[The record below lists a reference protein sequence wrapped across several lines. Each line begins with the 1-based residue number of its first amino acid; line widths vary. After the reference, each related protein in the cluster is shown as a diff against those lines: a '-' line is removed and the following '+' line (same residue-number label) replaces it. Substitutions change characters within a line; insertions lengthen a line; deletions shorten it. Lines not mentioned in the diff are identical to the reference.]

1 MTQEMH
7 PNFSV
12 RKQMMKR
19 LGYMLAAAALFGA
32 VNTADAQLS
41 MQMGNGWNATFAGNV
56 NAFYVYGKTTGEANG
71 LSGDVGKTNG
81 IGTGLLP
88 AFFTFDAKGKEGN
101 TDLGVHFGFAPQ
113 VSAGNNVASFF
124 GDQAAGAQI
133 DMRQVFATVGGAWGT
148 ILFGKELGVFQRQNI
163 LQDMTLFGVGPNS
176 LGRGT
181 GLGRIAY
188 GYLYTDFRGQFS
200 YSTPGGKTSQLTVAV
215 MEPVTVGPYQYASMP
230 RFEAEFWVK
239 PQFGEKNSVMFFAS
253 GAIGRAQ
260 EFASDDIAAPAD
272 NPGLTSSGIAGGVKL
287 DVAGFQLTGSGFYAK
302 GMGSIFMGD
311 AGVGGGVKVCPDC
324 VDSNGDGVKTYGWYA
339 QAMYTLPSEKIT
351 LGASYGGNY
360 VDSPE
365 PGALS
370 SRTALV
376 GQGTYHLTKSTRVVA
391 EYTLYKNNFEDISG
405 EVVDASSKTNQF
417 ALGMMLFY

>member
-1 MTQEMH
+1 MQAKDNH
-7 PNFSV
+7 LSV
-12 RKQMMKR
+12 RQIMKR
-19 LGYMLAAAALFGA
+19 IGLVMAAAALLA

-41 MQMGNGWNATFAGNV
+41 MQMGNGWSATFAGNV
-56 NAFYVYGKTTGEANG
+56 NAFWVYSSTTATTGGTDFNA
-71 LSGDVGKTNG
+71 GKTNG

-113 VSAGNNVASFF
+113 VSSGNNVASFF
-124 GDQAAGAQI
+124 GNQAAGAQI
-133 DMRQVFATVGGAWGT
+133 DMRQVFATVGGTWGT

-200 YSTPGGKTSQLTVAV
+200 YSTVAGKPFQLTIGV
-215 MEPVTVGPYQYASMP
+215 MEPITVGPYAYADMP
-230 RFEAEFWVK
+230 RFEAEATWK
-239 PQFGEKNSVMFFAS
+239 PSLGEKNNLTLFAS
-253 GAIGRAQ
+253 GAYGHAK
-260 EFASDDIAAPAD
+260 EFASDDLAGGGD
-272 NPGLTSSGIAGGVKL
+272 NPGLSSTGVAGGAKIDIAGF
-287 DVAGFQLTGSGFYAK
+287 ALTAAGFYAK

-311 AGVGGGVKVCPDC
+311 AILGDPGDGKQCPDC
-324 VDSNGDGVKTYGWYA
+324 IDANGDGQKTYGWYA
-339 QAMYTLPSEKIT
+339 QAMFTPQNGKIT

-360 VDSPE
+360 
-365 PGALS
+365 LS
-370 SRTALV
+370 DVADGDFESRTAIV
-376 GQGTYHLTKSTRVVA
+376 GQVTYHMTKSSRLVA
-391 EYTLYKNNFEDISG
+391 EYTRFESNFKATDDGTS
-405 EVVDASSKTNQF
+405 ANQF